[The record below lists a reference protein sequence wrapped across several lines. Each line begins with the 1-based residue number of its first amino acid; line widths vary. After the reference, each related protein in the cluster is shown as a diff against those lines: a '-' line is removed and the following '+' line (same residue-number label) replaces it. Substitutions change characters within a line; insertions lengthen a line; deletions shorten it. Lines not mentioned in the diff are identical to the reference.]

1 MPIEIKITGNHATDV
16 VAEVRNLALIMG
28 VADITVPSVSV
39 NVPKEAG
46 ATTSQTTTT
55 TAVPSQE
62 PSTSSTTQTSSGDK
76 PLTRKEQDEAVKYMI
91 NQKEKDDRFEKLTK
105 GRQEEVEAALTKA
118 AEPADE
124 KKADADLD
132 DMFADDE
139 PAKVVTRDDVSAL
152 MAKIGK
158 DKDGNAIQDKL
169 LKIRAILVENIPEGN
184 DPKVKNIPEDKL
196 ATVYSLIEK
205 IGV

>member
-1 MPIEIKITGNHATDV
+1 MPIQLIIDGNHITDV
-16 VAEVRNLALIMG
+16 IAQVQQLATALSGTVAQ
-28 VADITVPSVSV
+28 P
-39 NVPKEAG
+39 
-46 ATTSQTTTT
+46 
-55 TAVPSQE
+55 VPSQGVE
-62 PSTSSTTQTSSGDK
+62 RAEQPLNEKLEKVTSSPATGGTTDK

-105 GRQEEVEAALTKA
+105 GRQEEVEAALAKA
-118 AEPADE
+118 AEPADQI
-124 KKADADLD
+124 KADADLD
-132 DMFADDE
+132 DMFADDAAE
-139 PAKVVTRDDVSAL
+139 PPAIVTRELVSSM

-158 DKDGNAIQDKL
+158 DKDGNPIQDKL

-196 ATVYSLIEK
+196 ATVYSLIEE

>member
-28 VADITVPSVSV
+28 VADINVSTPSQ
-39 NVPKEAG
+39 G
-46 ATTSQTTTT
+46 ATEVTYGNAPAVAPAEIKTE
-55 TAVPSQE
+55 TAPA
-62 PSTSSTTQTSSGDK
+62 STDK

-105 GRQEEVEAALTKA
+105 GRQEEVEAALAKA

-132 DMFADDE
+132 DMFADDAAE
-139 PAKVVTRDDVSAL
+139 PAKVVSRDDVSAM

-158 DKDGNAIQDKL
+158 DKDGNPIQDKL